1 MSAVQGKRYNPHFGE
16 PWWLE
21 EPAEGREWC
30 TLRNCDGQ
38 EMVRTPGDS
47 ERDLTI
53 ARRVLHAVNGVVN
66 FQPDQLADLAEKW
79 NRNAGQ

>member
-1 MSAVQGKRYNPHFGE
+1 
-16 PWWLE
+16 
-21 EPAEGREWC
+21 
-30 TLRNCDGQ
+30 
-38 EMVRTPGDS
+38 MVRTPGDS